1 MGPARLA
8 GLITGPH
15 YQWGSQT
22 SSNYGLAVGNNAPEW
37 PGSDVQG
44 YVGKGMWVR
53 VQWVRVEVATLNP
66 WPNPDPHHRLGLP
79 TQVQSF
85 KIHTLGK
92 FK

>member
-22 SSNYGLAVGNNAPEW
+22 SSNYGLAIGNNAPPDW
-37 PGSDVQG
+37 SGQV
-44 YVGKGMWVR
+44 VMCKGTWVR

-79 TQVQSF
+79 AQVQSF